1 MPTRGDADDD
11 QDHGHGGRLCERR
24 RVPTVRFDQHWLP
37 LAALF
42 AASRGPARAVGF
54 KAYRIGN
61 QAYLVRAPT
70 RGRTGRPG
78 RRVPGLSDRLDRSL
92 TSKSS
97 PNNERYRARSTHA
110 CGAAGHAASAADR
123 PVVPGRHWRRFVR
136 DVTRFDNSLTYVAPH
151 VYHSE
156 YSETEK

>member
-42 AASRGPARAVGF
+42 AASRARGPARAVGF

-70 RGRTGRPG
+70 RQPG
-78 RRVPGLSDRLDRSL
+78 DAP
-92 TSKSS
+92 
-97 PNNERYRARSTHA
+97 
-110 CGAAGHAASAADR
+110 ADR
-123 PVVPGRHWRRFVR
+123 GVAFPVSRIV
-136 DVTRFDNSLTYVAPH
+136 
-151 VYHSE
+151 
-156 YSETEK
+156 